1 MRKRVSRPP
10 RFVAIDN
17 GAVDTLRSMT
27 AKGLLAT
34 LIRAKD
40 GDDVTVEA
48 LCKTHSEGRETLTKA
63 MRALVDEAF
72 VVKFKIQRDRSETV
86 ELEDGTQQTKRGGS
100 WYTTFTVD
108 SIPFTL
114 DDVAAMLEDVQAA
127 GNVKSI
133 RVEPAHLDPRQGAG
147 QPTTGKPSVGATRHG
162 TENPQVGPTDGKPT
176 VGPPTV
182 GRSAAKKIK
191 TGVEEDS
198 LSDSRDSRD
207 GTDEREAA
215 APEPVGADVVV
226 DAYETA
232 AGRRLLNGT
241 RVSLRAQAGELL
253 AAGRPV
259 AWVAARAAE
268 MPAQGWTDLIK
279 HCERSRVPIPGQAT
293 GPDAGAFGG
302 ARRGEPDEATKA
314 AMAAILAR
322 GSGL

>member
-1 MRKRVSRPP
+1 M
-10 RFVAIDN
+10 AIDN

-34 LIRAKD
+34 LLRARD
-40 GDDVTVEA
+40 GDEITVEG
-48 LCKTHSEGRETLTKA
+48 LCKTHDEGRETLTKA
-63 MRALVDEAF
+63 MRALVTDAF
-72 VVKFKIQRDRSETV
+72 VVKFKVQRSKSEVV
-86 ELEDGTQQTKRGGS
+86 ELEDGRKETKRGGS
-100 WYTTFTVD
+100 WYTTFTAD

-114 DDVAAMLEDVQAA
+114 DDIATMLEDIQAG
-127 GNVKSI
+127 GNVKAI
-133 RVEPAHLDPRQGAG
+133 RVEPAHLDPRKAAG
-147 QPTTGKPSVGATRHG
+147 RPTAGKPSVGATRPE
-162 TENPQVGPTDGKPT
+162 TKNPQVAPTDGKPT
-176 VGPPTV
+176 VGRPTV

-207 GTDEREAA
+207 GADEREAA

-226 DAYETA
+226 DAYEAA
-232 AGRRLLNGT
+232 AGRRLMNGT
-241 RVSLRAQAGELL
+241 RASLRTQAVEVL